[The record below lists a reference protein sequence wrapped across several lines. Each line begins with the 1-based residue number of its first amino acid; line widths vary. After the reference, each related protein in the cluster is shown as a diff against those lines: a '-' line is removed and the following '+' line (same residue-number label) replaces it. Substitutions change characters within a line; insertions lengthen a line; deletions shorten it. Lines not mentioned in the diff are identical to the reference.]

1 MLEIRNLAGGKA
13 PVHFDKLNILRTD
26 AYTSGDAVTVTCT
39 VRMTTSKPPATET
52 DRDKGVGGGERER
65 WRQRQTD
72 RQTETETEER
82 ERDRQTD
89 RQRQRQGGRET
100 ETDRQRD
107 RDRQTETDR
116 FFLFLLTAETKTVVE
131 GADWRMDFPAA
142 RPLPHRVNPSTC
154 TQRLILSTV
163 SFQFIHT
170 RSPSSPRRKKLSE
183 TRCRRLSRDERPYA
197 ERL

>member
-1 MLEIRNLAGGKA
+1 
-13 PVHFDKLNILRTD
+13 
-26 AYTSGDAVTVTCT
+26 
-39 VRMTTSKPPATET
+39 MTTSKPPATET
-52 DRDKGVGGGERER
+52 DRDKGVGGGREREM
-65 WRQRQTD
+65 
-72 RQTETETEER
+72 ETETEK
-82 ERDRQTD
+82 QTD
-89 RQRQRQGGRET
+89 RDRDGQERDGGET
-100 ETDRQRD
+100 ETDRDREGERERD
-107 RDRQTETDR
+107 RDRQTDIDRQTQTDR

-170 RSPSSPRRKKLSE
+170 RSPSSPSRKKLSE